1 MSLDPQPASAST
13 AVEGSAEHGRQVRK
27 AALASTIG
35 TTIEWYDFFL
45 YNTAAALIFPALFF
59 PASTEYAGRLESFAT
74 YAVGFAARPVG
85 AAIFGHWGDR
95 IGRKATLI
103 ITLLGMGLATTLV
116 GLLPGTNTFAAA
128 PFVLVLLRLLQGLAV
143 GGEWSG
149 SVLLSMEWGDQKRRG
164 LMASLPQLGV
174 AFGLILGTGF
184 LYLLSWQLTDAQFQS
199 WGWRIPFV
207 FSLVMVAIG
216 LYIRMRILE
225 TPMFAKRLQR
235 KQISRLPSVDAI
247 RNHWKPILLSAF
259 ARLSEQAPFYVITS
273 FTLVYLTEEQGYS
286 KTFALAAI
294 LSAAA
299 LEVIAVPLFGN
310 LSDTVGRKKIYMT
323 GAALTGLYGFVMFG
337 AMGSGIA
344 VIAFLGVFLALIP
357 HGMQYGPQASLIA
370 ESFPTSVRYA
380 GAGMGYQLASVIAG
394 GPAPLVATYLL
405 AHTGSGWSIA
415 VAILGCAIVSLIAVA
430 LMDDHSKSDID
441 DDASF
446 GLAAQS
452 VGAREHATS
461 GQSR

>member
-1 MSLDPQPASAST
+1 M
-13 AVEGSAEHGRQVRK
+13 
-27 AALASTIG
+27 
-35 TTIEWYDFFL
+35 
-45 YNTAAALIFPALFF
+45 
-59 PASTEYAGRLESFAT
+59 
-74 YAVGFAARPVG
+74 GFAARPVG

-103 ITLLGMGLATTLV
+103 TTLLVMGISTALV
-116 GLLPGTNTFAAA
+116 GLLPGTEKIGALA
-128 PFVLVLLRLLQGLAV
+128 PILLVLLRLLQGLAV

-184 LYLLSWQLTDAQFQS
+184 LYLLSWRLTDEQFQS

-225 TPMFAKRLQR
+225 TPMFARRLQK
-235 KQISRLPSVDAI
+235 KQISRLPTVDAI
-247 RNHWKPILLSAF
+247 RSHWKPILLSAL

-273 FTLVYLTEEQGYS
+273 FTLVYLTEEEGYT

-299 LEVIAVPLFGN
+299 LEVIAVPLFGH
-310 LSDTVGRKKIYMT
+310 LSDSIGRKKIYMT
-323 GAALTGLYGFVMFG
+323 GAALTGSVRLRDVRGDGQRDRGDRLLRRLPG
-337 AMGSGIA
+337 ADPPRHAVRTAGLADRRVVPDLAALRRRRDGLPARLGHRRWPGTAGRDVPAGPHGSGYS
-344 VIAFLGVFLALIP
+344 IAF
-357 HGMQYGPQASLIA
+357 
-370 ESFPTSVRYA
+370 
-380 GAGMGYQLASVIAG
+380 
-394 GPAPLVATYLL
+394 
-405 AHTGSGWSIA
+405 
-415 VAILGCAIVSLIAVA
+415 AILGCAIVTLIAVA
-430 LMDDHSKSDID
+430 LMDDHSRSDID

-446 GLAAQS
+446 GA
-452 VGAREHATS
+452 VPEPVETREHVTS
-461 GQSR
+461 GRSV